1 MPTAPN
7 ACRHPSTVRS
17 EVIEDGRG
25 NVIGYHHRCTECHMI
40 IRTEML

>member
-1 MPTAPN
+1 MTAPQN
-7 ACRHPSTVRS
+7 CPHRTTERA
-17 EVIEDGRG
+17 EVIEDGKG